1 MMTAGP
7 VVQRAFLAVANDPA
21 SGAFLTTRRRKHE
34 KETLKWINQVR
45 RYRGEGP
52 LPPAG

>member
-7 VVQRAFLAVANDPA
+7 VVQRAFLAVANDPV